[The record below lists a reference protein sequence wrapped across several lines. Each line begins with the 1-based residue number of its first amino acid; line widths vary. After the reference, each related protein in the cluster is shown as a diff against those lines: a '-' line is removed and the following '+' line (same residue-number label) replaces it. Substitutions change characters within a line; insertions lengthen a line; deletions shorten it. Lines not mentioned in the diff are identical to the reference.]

1 MKEVRIETG
10 LSKDP
15 QLYNMDYDIG
25 QQTNVAWD
33 YEDVVKEMEE
43 RLRKILKSDRT
54 R

>member
-1 MKEVRIETG
+1 MGDVQIETG

-25 QQTNVAWD
+25 QQTNVAWN
-33 YEDVVKEMEE
+33 YMSVVKEMEE
-43 RLRKILKSDRT
+43 RLRKIMESDST